1 MTTGGS
7 VGQRLG
13 GTDRPAGVR
22 PRLAA
27 IVLAGGRSIR
37 FGPDKLAAP
46 FRGRPLLW
54 HALRAVAGLADE
66 SILVLAHDARLPDL
80 PPADP
85 DPSVV
90 RDPLPDEGPLVGLL
104 TGLRSTSAEVAVVI
118 GGDMPLVRADVLRL
132 LVDRVTSGEHVAA
145 VLLDAGR
152 RRPLP
157 AALRVG
163 PARTT
168 AGRLVDAGERSLR
181 SLAAALDA
189 AAVEEAAWRA
199 LDPDGSSLR
208 DVDTPEDLSALA
220 GGRRPSTADA

>member
-1 MTTGGS
+1 MTAGGS
-7 VGQRLG
+7 AGRRLG
-13 GTDRPAGVR
+13 GGG

-27 IVLAGGRSIR
+27 IVLAGGRSSR

-54 HALRAVAGLADE
+54 HALGAVGALADE

-80 PPADP
+80 PPAGLG
-85 DPSVV
+85 PSIV
-90 RDPLPDEGPLVGLL
+90 RDPLPAEGPLVGLL
-104 TGLRSTSAEVAVVI
+104 AGLRSTTAEIAVVI

-152 RRPLP
+152 LRPLP
-157 AALRVG
+157 VALRVG
-163 PARTT
+163 PARTS
-168 AGRLVDAGERSLR
+168 AGRLVDVGERSLR

-189 AAVEEAAWRA
+189 AAVEEAEWRA
-199 LDPDGSSLR
+199 LDPDGASLR

-220 GGRRPSTADA
+220 EGRGPSTADA